1 MENQPEKKS
10 NIMRNCIIAGFLIGL
25 FFGNGIGIA
34 GSFGAINGGL
44 VVGLIGAYVGFRVG
58 QLFEKQSKESI
69 SPSGKANEELEALR
83 EQIKLAKNKD

>member
-1 MENQPEKKS
+1 
-10 NIMRNCIIAGFLIGL
+10 MRNCIIAGFLIGL

-58 QLFEKQSKESI
+58 QLFKKQPQETHSPSNNVDEEIQALRDQLKKAQSK
-69 SPSGKANEELEALR
+69 
-83 EQIKLAKNKD
+83 D